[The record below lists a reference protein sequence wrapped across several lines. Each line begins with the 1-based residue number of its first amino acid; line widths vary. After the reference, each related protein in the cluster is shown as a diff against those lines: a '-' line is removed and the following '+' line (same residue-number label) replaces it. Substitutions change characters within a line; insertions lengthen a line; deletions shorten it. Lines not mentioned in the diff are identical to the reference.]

1 MKGGMPVRG
10 PKVTRVIKIGAT
22 KIGVVAWWEKRGK
35 KAGCVRLSVWRN
47 GEPAQ
52 GIVADCSDAPL
63 QNKNAHQ
70 GRLAKIAFTI
80 SAEEQARRTADA
92 FIRRLG
98 LALQNA
104 LTELYQDFCDA
115 SFYLDPRDAL
125 TATCWLRNLQRVA
138 EWAKLLDIAQETIA
152 HELLKLA
159 GWSHVI
165 EKEREAGRRLVT
177 VAAARGDEPDYIV
190 DLNFD
195 LGFADYAA

>member
-1 MKGGMPVRG
+1 MRG

-35 KAGCVRLSVWRN
+35 KAGCVRLAVWRN

-52 GIVADCSDAPL
+52 SIVADYSDAPL
-63 QNKNAHQ
+63 HNKNAHH
-70 GRLAKIAFTI
+70 GKLAKIAFTI
-80 SAEEQARRTADA
+80 SAEKQARRIADT

-98 LALQNA
+98 LALQNSLA
-104 LTELYQDFCDA
+104 ELYQDFQDE
-115 SFYLDPRDAL
+115 SFWLNPKDAL
-125 TATCWLRNLQRVA
+125 TAACRFNSLQRAA
-138 EWAKLLDIAQETIA
+138 EWATLLDAAQEAISR
-152 HELLKLA
+152 ELQRLA
-159 GWSHVI
+159 GLTHLL
-165 EKEREAGRRLVT
+165 EKEREAGRRLVA

>member
-1 MKGGMPVRG
+1 MRG

-35 KAGCVRLSVWRN
+35 RAGCVRLAVWRS

-52 GIVADCSDAPL
+52 NIIADYNDYPL
-63 QNKNAHQ
+63 RNKEMHS
-70 GRLAKIAFTI
+70 GKLAKIAFSL
-80 SAEEQARRTADA
+80 SAEEQARRIADT

-98 LALQNA
+98 LALQNS
-104 LTELYQDFCDA
+104 LTELYQDFQNA
-115 SFYLDPRDAL
+115 SFWLNPKDAL
-125 TATCWLRNLQRVA
+125 TASCWFDSLRRAA
-138 EWAKLLDIAQETIA
+138 EWAKLLDAAQEAISR
-152 HELLKLA
+152 ELQQLA
-159 GWSHVI
+159 GWTHLL
-165 EKEREAGRRLVT
+165 EKEREAGRRLVA

>member
-1 MKGGMPVRG
+1 MRG

-35 KAGCVRLSVWRN
+35 EAGCVRLSVWRN

-52 GIVADCSDAPL
+52 SVIADYNDYPL
-63 QNKNAHQ
+63 RNKEMHS
-70 GRLAKIAFTI
+70 GKLAKIAFSL
-80 SAEEQARRTADA
+80 SAEEQARRIADT

-98 LALQNA
+98 LALQNS
-104 LTELYQDFCDA
+104 LTELYQDFQNA
-115 SFYLDPRDAL
+115 SFWLNPKDAL
-125 TATCWLRNLQRVA
+125 TASCWFDSLRRAA
-138 EWAKLLDIAQETIA
+138 EWAKLLDAAQEAISR
-152 HELLKLA
+152 ELQRLA
-159 GWSHVI
+159 GWGHLL
-165 EKEREAGRRLVT
+165 EKEREAGRRLVA

>member
-1 MKGGMPVRG
+1 MVMRG
-10 PKVTRVIKIGAT
+10 PVVTRRIKIGDAT
-22 KIGVVAWWEKRGK
+22 IGVVAWWEKRET
-35 KAGCVRLSVWRN
+35 KAGRVRLSVWRN

-52 GIVADCSDAPL
+52 SIVADHSDAPL

-70 GRLAKIAFTI
+70 GKLAKIAFTI

-104 LTELYQDFCDA
+104 LTELYQDFRDA

-125 TATCWLRNLQRVA
+125 TATCWLNSLQRVA
-138 EWAKLLDIAQETIA
+138 EWAKLLDAAREIIS

-159 GWSHVI
+159 GWTHFL
-165 EKEREAGRRLVT
+165 EKEREAGRRLVAVT
-177 VAAARGDEPDYIV
+177 ASRGDERDYLV

>member
-1 MKGGMPVRG
+1 MRR

-35 KAGCVRLSVWRN
+35 RAGCVRLAVWRN

-52 GIVADCSDAPL
+52 NIIADYNDYPL
-63 QNKNAHQ
+63 RNKEMHS
-70 GRLAKIAFTI
+70 GKLAKIAFSL
-80 SAEEQARRTADA
+80 SAEEQARRIADT

-98 LALQNA
+98 LALQNS
-104 LTELYQDFCDA
+104 LTELYQDFQNA
-115 SFYLDPRDAL
+115 SFWLNPKDAL
-125 TATCWLRNLQRVA
+125 TASCWFDSLRRAA
-138 EWAKLLDIAQETIA
+138 EWAKLLDAAQEAISR
-152 HELLKLA
+152 ELQRLA
-159 GWSHVI
+159 GLTHLL
-165 EKEREAGRRLVT
+165 EKEREAGRRLVA